1 VWGWGW
7 EEEVQ
12 TVARML
18 GNFILITIGITM
30 PLGAIVQG
38 YRRQGWL
45 KASLWLVLPL
55 LLAVPLGMW
64 LEAQGFLSA
73 IDIVLLVM
81 MFVVIMGFVTKLD
94 TN

>member
-1 VWGWGW
+1 M
-7 EEEVQ
+7 Q
-12 TVARML
+12 TVESIVANL
-18 GNFILITIGITM
+18 VIITIALVM

-55 LLAVPLGMW
+55 VVAIPLGMW

>member
-1 VWGWGW
+1 
-7 EEEVQ
+7 VQ
-12 TVARML
+12 IVAQML
-18 GNFILITIGITM
+18 GNFILITAFVVL

-45 KASLWLVLPL
+45 RASLKLVLPL
-55 LLAVPLGMW
+55 LASLPLGIW
-64 LEAQGFLSA
+64 LETVGILTA